1 MERGRD
7 GRSRPH
13 SVHFTQQNGEADSDK
28 ENQGPARGQVVKSRT
43 GQDTVITASTW
54 LSNIL
59 PAPREEGSVARDLSP
74 SPQHRAVTQVHKEL
88 IMYDTDIKNWIPG
101 S

>member
-28 ENQGPARGQVVKSRT
+28 ENQAVPSRGQVVKSRS

-54 LSNIL
+54 MSNIL
-59 PAPREEGSVARDLSP
+59 PAAREEGTVGRDLSP
-74 SPQHRAVTQVHKEL
+74 SPQHRAVTQVQ
-88 IMYDTDIKNWIPG
+88 
-101 S
+101 